1 MNVIYDSINGQ
12 NGGWEWIK
20 KIGKAGLINEAPS
33 AYERVEQRCKSVGL
47 YIVPVGEMECFDKTI
62 NKEKKN
68 CYFSQTKL
76 CKEIVEWEQLN
87 NIELLDKTV
96 FSVAS

>member
-1 MNVIYDSINGQ
+1 M
-12 NGGWEWIK
+12 
-20 KIGKAGLINEAPS
+20 
-33 AYERVEQRCKSVGL
+33 EQRCKSVGL

-62 NKEKKN
+62 NKKKN